1 MDEGKGRQSRVV
13 AESLRRTM
21 AEMVDETDCGGG
33 RFRKGAG
40 GGPQDPVF
48 KPTRSS
54 ARWARSLR
62 QRHARR
68 PRQSIEGGSD
78 RLDPPNSDVEPA
90 TEE

>member
-1 MDEGKGRQSRVV
+1 M
-13 AESLRRTM
+13 RRTM

-33 RFRKGAG
+33 RFRKGAR

-48 KPTRSS
+48 NPVQSS

-62 QRHARR
+62 RRRARH
-68 PRQSIEGGSD
+68 PQQSIEGGSD
-78 RLDPPNSDVEPA
+78 HLDPPDSDVEPT